1 MFGLKRH
8 QKAKAIAPLLSCA
21 KVYELLNGLNF
32 EGISPQE
39 VKPGLLSFLKRVFR
53 HAHAWTRGE
62 SAVAAATLTMA
73 VAMVVAMVV
82 EVDAAAVVVAM
93 VAFAAMAFAAM
104 AVAAVVAAAKEKG
117 RVNLILFYAFF
128 LECVA
133 LTVMLPFIFGLSVF
147 PPLAA
152 VLALLGC
159 YLWNGIR
166 GALGIKPKPEAL
178 PQTVSEL
185 HRFVERK
192 IKETVQKYRSRALN
206 ADSEFAKRL
215 TDAEKSLEKTQTLIA
230 RMKGMLAAGEDEE
243 YILPRLKVVEDTA
256 AEIEQS
262 HGELISSKS
271 ELLEKLNLF
280 EAHLPMFE
288 KIFSRL
294 SLDEEIASISDK
306 NLGLREETL
315 AFIEREME
323 SFRHSFR
330 TLVSALEETCY
341 LTIGDHAV
349 AFPEIEN
356 SAKLIEETS
365 YRAARMLEGK
375 N

>member
-1 MFGLKRH
+1 MLKRQ
-8 QKAKAIAPLLSCA
+8 QKAKEIALPSSYA

-39 VKPGLLSFLKRVFR
+39 VKPGWLSFLKKIFR
-53 HAHAWTRGE
+53 HAHGWAGDE
-62 SAVAAATLTMA
+62 S
-73 VAMVVAMVV
+73 
-82 EVDAAAVVVAM
+82 
-93 VAFAAMAFAAM
+93 
-104 AVAAVVAAAKEKG
+104 AVAAVVAAGGAAALAGAAAVAAAALAAVVVAAAKEG
-117 RVNLILFYAFF
+117 RVNLILFYTFF

-133 LTVMLPFIFGLSVF
+133 LTVMSPFISGLSVF
-147 PPLAA
+147 PPLVV
-152 VLALLGC
+152 VLVLSVC
-159 YLWNGIR
+159 YLWNGIKGAR
-166 GALGIKPKPEAL
+166 GSKPKPEAL
-178 PQTVSEL
+178 PQNVSEL
-185 HRFVERK
+185 HRFVEQRIEET
-192 IKETVQKYRSRALN
+192 IKKYRSRAIN

-215 TDAEKSLEKTQTLIA
+215 TDAEKNLENTRTLIA
-230 RMKGMLAAGEDEE
+230 RMKGMLAAGEDKE
-243 YILPRLKVVEDTA
+243 YILPRLKVVEDAA

-280 EAHLPMFE
+280 ESHLPVFE

-315 AFIEREME
+315 AFVEKEME

-330 TLVSALEETCY
+330 VLINALEETCY
-341 LTIGDHAV
+341 LTIGDRAV
-349 AFPEIEN
+349 ALPEIEN
-356 SAKLIEETS
+356 SANLIEEAS
-365 YRAARMLEGK
+365 FQAARMLEVK

>member
-1 MFGLKRH
+1 MLKRQ
-8 QKAKAIAPLLSCA
+8 QKAKEIALPSSYA

-39 VKPGLLSFLKRVFR
+39 VKPGWLSFLKKIFR
-53 HAHAWTRGE
+53 HAHGWAGDE
-62 SAVAAATLTMA
+62 S
-73 VAMVVAMVV
+73 
-82 EVDAAAVVVAM
+82 
-93 VAFAAMAFAAM
+93 
-104 AVAAVVAAAKEKG
+104 AVAAVVAAVAAAALAAVVVAAAKEG
-117 RVNLILFYAFF
+117 RVNLILFYTFF

-133 LTVMLPFIFGLSVF
+133 LTVMSPFISGLSVF
-147 PPLAA
+147 PPLVV
-152 VLALLGC
+152 VLVLSGC
-159 YLWNGIR
+159 YLWNGIKGAR
-166 GALGIKPKPEAL
+166 GSKPKPEAL
-178 PQTVSEL
+178 PQNVSEL
-185 HRFVERK
+185 HRFVEQRIEET
-192 IKETVQKYRSRALN
+192 IKKYRSRAIN

-215 TDAEKSLEKTQTLIA
+215 TDAEKNLENTRTLIA
-230 RMKGMLAAGEDEE
+230 RMKGMLAAGEDKE
-243 YILPRLKVVEDTA
+243 YILPRLKVVEDAA

-280 EAHLPMFE
+280 ESHLPVFE

-315 AFIEREME
+315 AFVEKEME

-330 TLVSALEETCY
+330 VLINALEETCY
-341 LTIGDHAV
+341 LTIGDRAV
-349 AFPEIEN
+349 ALPEIEN
-356 SAKLIEETS
+356 SANLIEEAS
-365 YRAARMLEGK
+365 FQAARMLEVK